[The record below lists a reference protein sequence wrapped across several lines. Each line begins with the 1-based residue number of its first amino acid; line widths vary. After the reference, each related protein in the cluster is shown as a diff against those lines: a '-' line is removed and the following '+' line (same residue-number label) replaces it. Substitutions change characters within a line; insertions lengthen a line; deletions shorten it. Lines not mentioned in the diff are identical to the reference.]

1 MNDSKNKQLY
11 NVDKGKL
18 IKFQLDDETGWHPD
32 EVKNPA
38 KEVPT
43 DVLR

>member
-1 MNDSKNKQLY
+1 LNDSKNKQLY
-11 NVDKGKL
+11 NVDEGKL
-18 IKFQLDDETGWHPD
+18 IKFQPDDETGWHPY

-38 KEVPT
+38 KEVLT